1 MYVWLR
7 TDKPSPGI
15 VHQGRTSELVCEW
28 VSDWWQTP
36 FPWSYQITEHK
47 QVTLS
52 HPIIRHV
59 ARSLSRAH
67 LNGPILTPSL
77 LSLHAIA
84 RVICFAVLR
93 RSSLAIALLDFI
105 LQLTLTYGDRL
116 CSRIFHPDAA
126 VALFP
131 SLHRRTLSRLAVPG
145 WCWLWGS
152 YFLSKTPLSACFGLF
167 SCWHCSQTTLSL
179 CSRSFFIL
187 YSDQHAHTNSIPPN
201 SKRVHV
207 KVHARA
213 RMRNK

>member
-1 MYVWLR
+1 MYVCMYVCTYVWLR

-28 VSDWWQTP
+28 MSDWWQTP

-93 RSSLAIALLDFI
+93 HSSLATALFRLYLTAYLDLWRSSLLPNLSSRCCSSSFPLAAQKNALSTRSPWLM
-105 LQLTLTYGDRL
+105 LTLR
-116 CSRIFHPDAA
+116 
-126 VALFP
+126 
-131 SLHRRTLSRLAVPG
+131 
-145 WCWLWGS
+145 
-152 YFLSKTPLSACFGLF
+152 
-167 SCWHCSQTTLSL
+167 
-179 CSRSFFIL
+179 
-187 YSDQHAHTNSIPPN
+187 
-201 SKRVHV
+201 
-207 KVHARA
+207 
-213 RMRNK
+213 

>member
-1 MYVWLR
+1 MYVCVIEDRQALTW
-7 TDKPSPGI
+7 DCSPGSDEWAS
-15 VHQGRTSELVCEW
+15 VW

-47 QVTLS
+47 QGTLS

-59 ARSLSRAH
+59 ARSLSTAH

-116 CSRIFHPDAA
+116 CSRTFHPDAA
-126 VALFP
+126 VAHFP

-152 YFLSKTPLSACFGLF
+152 YFLSKTRLACFGLF